1 MILEAHKK
9 ARLGALM
16 KVALLTTFIVFLLN
30 FGLVES
36 TSTKTLETCKKISS
50 CEPCTDLKLESC
62 SKTGYHVKLRC
73 VKNGANMTNVDGDV
87 VGTPKELLDGIRFSE
102 KYSSCGEVANGTS
115 SWQFFLFQSI
125 CLILFVIAG
134 KHVYAKREH
143 HYKKLAQSRRGSVLN
158 V

>member
-87 VGTPKELLDGIRFSE
+87 LGTPKELLDGIRFSE
-102 KYSSCGEVANGTS
+102 KYSSCGEVSNGTS

>member
-1 MILEAHKK
+1 MTS
-9 ARLGALM
+9 LGVLT
-16 KVALLTTFIVFLLN
+16 KVALLTTFTVFLLN
-30 FGLVES
+30 FGVVES
-36 TSTKTLETCKKISS
+36 TSTKALETCKKISG
-50 CEPCTDLKLESC
+50 CEPCADLKLESC
-62 SKTGYHVKLRC
+62 RETGYRVKLRC
-73 VKNGANMTNVDGDV
+73 IENGANMTNVDGDV
-87 VGTPKELLDGIRFSE
+87 LGTPEELLDGIRFSE

>member
-73 VKNGANMTNVDGDV
+73 VENGANMTNVDGDV
-87 VGTPKELLDGIRFSE
+87 LGTPKELLDGIRFSE
-102 KYSSCGEVANGTS
+102 KYSSCGEVSNGTS

-134 KHVYAKREH
+134 KHVYASESITTKSWLKVGGVA
-143 HYKKLAQSRRGSVLN
+143 Y
-158 V
+158 